1 MKEYILND
9 LKAFEKKWKMRNITP
24 IKVSEEASNGSS
36 IHVDL
41 KTSLFEAVKN
51 SFVKVVQS
59 DPNISKVEQNISQ
72 MAMTPPPPTR
82 LGTFLNF

>member
-9 LKAFEKKWKMRNITP
+9 LKAFEKIWKMRNITP
-24 IKVSEEASNGSS
+24 IKVSEEASNASS

-51 SFVKVVQS
+51 IFVTVVQS
-59 DPNISKVEQNISQ
+59 YPNISGAKKNC
-72 MAMTPPPPTR
+72 
-82 LGTFLNF
+82 

>member
-41 KTSLFEAVKN
+41 KTSLFKAVKN
-51 SFVKVVQS
+51 SLSIKKNGIKSIRRVVKHS
-59 DPNISKVEQNISQ
+59 HFFRMCSFHYGELTK
-72 MAMTPPPPTR
+72 
-82 LGTFLNF
+82 